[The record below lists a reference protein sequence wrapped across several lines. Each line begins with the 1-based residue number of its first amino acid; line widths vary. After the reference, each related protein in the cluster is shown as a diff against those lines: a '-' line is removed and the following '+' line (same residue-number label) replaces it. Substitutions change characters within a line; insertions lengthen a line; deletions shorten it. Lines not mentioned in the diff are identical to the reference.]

1 MSMNIKL
8 IAAGALA
15 LASFGAS
22 AQVTLY
28 GGGATLPANAYVGGS
43 FYNQGNPAASQRR
56 STALRTDPSATFEG
70 TLFGEVAQRGFG
82 ASQVAGISYCQ
93 TGSTGGRNGIIGT
106 TAAGVAF
113 PASGS
118 CTTFAVTPTGF
129 GAPAG
134 MTDPDFAGSD
144 APLSLDEFNRGL
156 SVKGAAHAQIVQFP
170 YIAAAI
176 AITFNNA
183 DVPATAILNLN
194 SAQVCGI
201 FNGSINNWSQLG
213 SFPSKAIRTVYRTDG
228 SGTTFSMTNWLAR
241 NCPVSAG
248 FSTQSLWTLAIS
260 PLPAGAI
267 GGSGNPGVANGVAA
281 NDGAI
286 GYTEVADTALRAPT
300 LRFANV
306 NGRSPASLTPPV
318 FTLRADAVIGP
329 NDANGRPT
337 VLSLQAPVANCV
349 YIADPNSYS
358 APANNYPIIGITNVL
373 AYATNNRQRDAVRR
387 MFKAPYTAGVER
399 AATPSIGPGTGYA
412 FLANAEARVL
422 NGRINACVK

>member
-1 MSMNIKL
+1 MSTNLKL
-8 IAAGALA
+8 ITAGALA
-15 LASFGAS
+15 LASFGAA

-28 GGGATLPANAYVGGS
+28 GGGATLPANAYVGGG
-43 FYNQGNPAASQRR
+43 FYNQANPSGSERR
-56 STALRTDPSATFEG
+56 SVALRNDPTGQFEG

-93 TGSTGGRNGIIGT
+93 TGSGGGRNAIIGT
-106 TAAGVAF
+106 TAANVAF

-118 CTTFAVTPTGF
+118 CPTFAGTPTGF

-134 MTDPDFAGSD
+134 ITDPDFAGSD

-156 SVKGAAHAQIVQFP
+156 TVQGAEHTQIVQFP

-176 AITFNNA
+176 AITFNNP
-183 DVPATAILNLN
+183 DVPASTVINLN
-194 SAQVCGI
+194 TTQVCGI
-201 FNGSINNWSQLG
+201 FNGTINNWSQLNQ
-213 SFPSKAIRTVYRTDG
+213 PSKTIRTVYRSDS

-248 FSTQSLWTLAIS
+248 FSTQSLWTAAIS
-260 PLPAGAI
+260 PLPAGAL
-267 GGSGNPGVANGVAA
+267 GASGNPGVANGVAA

-306 NGRSPASLTPPV
+306 NGRSPASLTSPT

-329 NDANGRPT
+329 NDSSGRPT
-337 VLSLQAPVANCV
+337 VQTIQAPVANCV
-349 YIADPNSYS
+349 YIADPNTYS
-358 APANNYPIIGITNVL
+358 APANNYPIIGITNIY
-373 AYATNNRQRDAVRR
+373 AYATGNRQTAAVRR
-387 MFKAPYTAGVER
+387 LIKAPYTGSVER

-412 FLANAEARVL
+412 FIGNAQARTL
-422 NGRINACVK
+422 NGRVNACVQ